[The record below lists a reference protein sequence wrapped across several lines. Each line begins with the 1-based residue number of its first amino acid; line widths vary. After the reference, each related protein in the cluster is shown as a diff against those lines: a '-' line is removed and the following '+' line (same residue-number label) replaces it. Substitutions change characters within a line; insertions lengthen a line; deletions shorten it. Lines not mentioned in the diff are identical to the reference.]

1 MIGMK
6 RISVFIAERQLA
18 RLQAL
23 GEEYGQPYA
32 ELIREALNAY
42 LRERDAETAVRQK
55 AERKRVAARKRP

>member
-1 MIGMK
+1 MTGMK

-42 LRERDAETAVRQK
+42 LREKDAETAVRQK

>member
-1 MIGMK
+1 MLGMK

-42 LRERDAETAVRQK
+42 LRQKDAEAAVRQK

>member
-1 MIGMK
+1 VLGMK

-42 LRERDAETAVRQK
+42 LRQKDAEAAVRQK
-55 AERKRVAARKRP
+55 AERKRAATRKRP